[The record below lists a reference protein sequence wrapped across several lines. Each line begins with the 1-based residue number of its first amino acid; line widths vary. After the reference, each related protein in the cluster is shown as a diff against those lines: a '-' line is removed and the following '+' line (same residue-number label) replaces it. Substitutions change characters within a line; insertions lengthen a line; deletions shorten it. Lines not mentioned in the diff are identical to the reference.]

1 MTMKNGSI
9 IDNGTRYYYVAEAAR
24 IAGVSQK
31 AMWNWAA
38 KGVTSFGFELDVVH
52 GLPCEFHKKATPR
65 KGRDF
70 RLLIPEEKLVV
81 LKRLLHDFPLSRGFL
96 SEFERDKLE
105 RAIQLYSTSQA
116 GAAPHP

>member
-1 MTMKNGSI
+1 MKGSSI
-9 IDNGTRYYYVAEAAR
+9 LDDRKRYYYVAAAAR

-38 KGVTSFGFELDVVH
+38 KGVTSFGFELAVVH
-52 GLPCEFHKKATPR
+52 GLPCDAHKKALPR

-70 RLLIPEEKLVV
+70 RLLIPEEKVTL
-81 LKRLLHDFPLSRGFL
+81 LKRLLHDFPLNRGGFL
-96 SEFERDKLE
+96 SEFERDKLK
-105 RAIQLYSTSQA
+105 RAIKLYSTSQA